1 MPSLLETIMECTPAI
16 RCGTV
21 TFKNA
26 VIRYT
31 IELVHILAIRHGF
44 DAHEA
49 IERLYPGYKNKQ
61 VGRYIDIEFLKQN
74 TIRNFKELMLRQ
86 PEIVDSNK
94 YSRVAVLS
102 HSHSITA
109 NLSMKYNYPPQ
120 IYERETFEDIGEP
133 GNPDQNKIKEIL
145 RKVVERED
153 LEYETED
160 EESDNEATKMCMLQ
174 QEIEYLKRE
183 NNSLKTKLEDLETDN
198 TDMQEE
204 NEVLK
209 EQNYV
214 LKTQVGSKIYDL
226 ESDNND
232 MQEEI
237 DAYKEQNY
245 VLKNQNEGLYKIID
259 SWKERY
265 TKIDTLCQEKTD
277 MMTSM
282 MKEQNEEMRK
292 RNSELDDVLK
302 RVNEM
307 KRFIKEKYGD
317 DL

>member
-1 MPSLLETIMECTPAI
+1 MATLLESIMECTPAI
-16 RCGTV
+16 RCGTIA
-21 TFKNA
+21 FKNA

-61 VGRYIDIEFLKQN
+61 VGRYIDITFLKEN
-74 TIRNFKELMLRQ
+74 TIHNFKELMLRQ
-86 PEIVDSNK
+86 PEIRDSNK
-94 YSRVAVLS
+94 YSRVSVLA

-120 IYERETFEDIGEP
+120 IYERKTFEDIGEN
-133 GNPDQNKIKEIL
+133 GNPDQDKIKEIL
-145 RKVVERED
+145 RKIVEKKD

-160 EESDNEATKMCMLQ
+160 EESDDEATKISMHQ
-174 QEIEYLKRE
+174 QEIDFLKNE
-183 NNSLKTKLEDLETDN
+183 NKDLLSKIYDL
-198 TDMQEE
+198 QEE
-204 NEVLK
+204 NDAYKEINYALK
-209 EQNYV
+209 AQ
-214 LKTQVGSKIYDL
+214 LDSKIYDL

-232 MQEEI
+232 MKEEI
-237 DAYKEQNY
+237 EAYKEQNK
-245 VLKNQNEGLYKIID
+245 VLKAQNEGLYKIID

-265 TKIDTLCQEKTD
+265 TKVNALCQEKTD

-282 MKEQNEEMRK
+282 MKEQNEEMRQ
-292 RNSELDDVLK
+292 RNSALDDVLK
-302 RVNEM
+302 KVNEM

-317 DL
+317 EL

>member
-21 TFKNA
+21 AFKNA

-133 GNPDQNKIKEIL
+133 GNPDQDKIKEIL
-145 RKVVERED
+145 RKVVEKID

-183 NNSLKTKLEDLETDN
+183 NNSLKTKLDHLETDN

-214 LKTQVGSKIYDL
+214 LK
-226 ESDNND
+226 NH
-232 MQEEI
+232 
-237 DAYKEQNY
+237 
-245 VLKNQNEGLYKIID
+245 NEGLYKIID
-259 SWKERY
+259 SWKERC

-292 RNSELDDVLK
+292 RNSALDDVLK
-302 RVNEM
+302 KVNEM

>member
-21 TFKNA
+21 AFKNA

-86 PEIVDSNK
+86 PEIVDGNK

-120 IYERETFEDIGEP
+120 IYERETFEDIGEL

-145 RKVVERED
+145 RKVVEKED

-214 LKTQVGSKIYDL
+214 LKTQVESKIYDL

-237 DAYKEQNY
+237 DA
-245 VLKNQNEGLYKIID
+245 
-259 SWKERY
+259 
-265 TKIDTLCQEKTD
+265 
-277 MMTSM
+277 
-282 MKEQNEEMRK
+282 
-292 RNSELDDVLK
+292 
-302 RVNEM
+302 
-307 KRFIKEKYGD
+307 
-317 DL
+317 

>member
-1 MPSLLETIMECTPAI
+1 MATLLESIMECTPAI
-16 RCGTV
+16 RCGTIA
-21 TFKNA
+21 FKNA

-61 VGRYIDIEFLKQN
+61 LGRYIDITFLKEN
-74 TIRNFKELMLRQ
+74 TIHNFKELMLRQ
-86 PEIVDSNK
+86 PEIRDSNK
-94 YSRVAVLS
+94 YSRVSVLA

-120 IYERETFEDIGEP
+120 IYERKTFEDIGEN
-133 GNPDQNKIKEIL
+133 GNPDQDKIKEIL
-145 RKVVERED
+145 RKIVEKKD

-160 EESDNEATKMCMLQ
+160 EESDDEATKISMHQ
-174 QEIEYLKRE
+174 QEIDFLKNE
-183 NNSLKTKLEDLETDN
+183 NKDLLSKIYDLETDN
-198 TDMQEE
+198 NDMQEE
-204 NEVLK
+204 NDAYKEINYALK
-209 EQNYV
+209 AQ
-214 LKTQVGSKIYDL
+214 LDSKIYDL

-232 MQEEI
+232 MKEEI
-237 DAYKEQNY
+237 EAYKEQNK
-245 VLKNQNEGLYKIID
+245 VLKAQNEGLYKIID

-265 TKIDTLCQEKTD
+265 TKVNALCQEKTD

-302 RVNEM
+302 KVNDM

-317 DL
+317 EL

>member
-1 MPSLLETIMECTPAI
+1 MPSLLETIMEYTPSI

-21 TFKNA
+21 AFKNA

-31 IELVHILAIRHGF
+31 IELVHILSIRHGF

-94 YSRVAVLS
+94 HSRVAVLS
-102 HSHSITA
+102 YSHSITA

-133 GNPDQNKIKEIL
+133 GNPDQDKIKEIL
-145 RKVVERED
+145 RKVVEKKD

-183 NNSLKTKLEDLETDN
+183 NNSLKTKLDDLETDN
-198 TDMQEE
+198 IDMQEE
-204 NEVLK
+204 NEVLR
-209 EQNYV
+209 
-214 LKTQVGSKIYDL
+214 
-226 ESDNND
+226 
-232 MQEEI
+232 
-237 DAYKEQNY
+237 EQNY
-245 VLKNQNEGLYKIID
+245 VLKNHNEGLYKIID

-265 TKIDTLCQEKTD
+265 TKIDTICQEKTD
-277 MMTSM
+277 MMIFM

-302 RVNEM
+302 KVNDM

>member
-1 MPSLLETIMECTPAI
+1 MPSLLETIMEYTPAI

-21 TFKNA
+21 AFKNA

-44 DAHEA
+44 YAHEA

-86 PEIVDSNK
+86 PEIVNSNK

-109 NLSMKYNYPPQ
+109 NLSMKYNYPSQ
-120 IYERETFEDIGEP
+120 IYERETFEDIGEL
-133 GNPDQNKIKEIL
+133 GNPDQDKIKEIL
-145 RKVVERED
+145 RKVVEKKD

-160 EESDNEATKMCMLQ
+160 EESDNEATKMCMFE
-174 QEIEYLKRE
+174 QEIEYLKRK
-183 NNSLKTKLEDLETDN
+183 NNSLKTKLDDLETDN

-204 NEVLK
+204 NEVLR
-209 EQNYV
+209 
-214 LKTQVGSKIYDL
+214 
-226 ESDNND
+226 
-232 MQEEI
+232 
-237 DAYKEQNY
+237 EQNY
-245 VLKNQNEGLYKIID
+245 VLKNHNEGLYKMID

-277 MMTSM
+277 MMIFM

-302 RVNEM
+302 KVNDM
-307 KRFIKEKYGD
+307 KQFIKEKYGD
-317 DL
+317 EL

>member
-1 MPSLLETIMECTPAI
+1 MTTLLETIMECTPAI

-44 DAHEA
+44 DADEA
-49 IERLYPGYKNKQ
+49 IERLYPGYKDKQ
-61 VGRYIDIEFLKQN
+61 VGRYIDIKFLKEN

-86 PEIVDSNK
+86 PEIADSNK

-133 GNPDQNKIKEIL
+133 GNPDQDKIKEIL
-145 RKVVERED
+145 RKVVEKED
-153 LEYETED
+153 LQYETED
-160 EESDNEATKMCMLQ
+160 EEIDDEKNKIYVLE

-183 NNSLKTKLEDLETDN
+183 NNSLKTTQHDLETDN
-198 TDMQEE
+198 TDMQQEIDTY
-204 NEVLK
+204 K

-214 LKTQVGSKIYDL
+214 LKTQVESKIYDL
-226 ESDNND
+226 ESDNNN
-232 MQEEI
+232 MQDEI

-265 TKIDTLCQEKTD
+265 TKIDALCQEKTD
-277 MMTSM
+277 MMTYM

-292 RNSELDDVLK
+292 RNSELDDILK
-302 RVNEM
+302 KVNEM